1 MANKR
6 YHDGLREKLQ
16 KKEKAF
22 SYFLNKGLAFS
33 LGMILTNNV
42 AGFAHVCDGKK
53 QENKEEELD
62 CMRNN
67 AACMEE

>member
-1 MANKR
+1 MKR
-6 YHDGLREKLQ
+6 KTIE
-16 KKEKAF
+16 EKALT
-22 SYFLNKGLAFS
+22 YFLNKGLTFS

-42 AGFAHVCDGKK
+42 AGFAHGCDEKK

-62 CMRNN
+62 SVRNN